1 METTTTNNNF
11 KSEEYFINMGPQH
24 PATHGVLRLLLTID
38 GEIIK
43 KVEPD
48 LGYIHRSI
56 EKMCERDSYQ
66 QIVHLTDRM
75 DYLSSHIN
83 NEAVCLVVENA
94 LEIEVPE
101 RVKVIRTIIGE
112 LTRLASHQL
121 WWGVMGM
128 DVGALTTYF
137 YGFRDRELIN
147 DIFEETCGARLTMNY
162 NIPGGLMFDIHPNFV
177 KRVKDFITHFKTK
190 LPEYDRLLTGNVIF
204 QKRMRGVGILTKED
218 AISFGASGPVG
229 RGSGYSCDVRKHHPY
244 SALDKVTFKE
254 ALRTEGDSL
263 ARYEVRIQ
271 EMWESMSIIE
281 QLIDNIPEG
290 DFKVATKAVIKL
302 PKGEYYQKVEAA
314 RGELG
319 VYVVSTGTKNPYRL
333 KFRSPG
339 FSNLSL
345 LNHIAVGG
353 KIGDLVASMATL
365 DIVVPDIDRQN
376 KYNEYIIKYHKN
388 YLRFTFRVYA

>member
-1 METTTTNNNF
+1 MEQIVNDSF
-11 KSEEYFINMGPQH
+11 KTQEYFINMGPQH
-24 PATHGVLRLLLTID
+24 PATHGVLRLILTID

-43 KVEPD
+43 NVEPD

-75 DYLSSHIN
+75 DYLSAHIN
-83 NEAVCLVVENA
+83 NEAVCLTVEKA
-94 LEIEVPE
+94 LELEVTE
-101 RVKVIRTIIGE
+101 RVKVVRTLVGE
-112 LTRLASHQL
+112 LTRLASHML

-128 DVGALTTYF
+128 DLGALTSYF
-137 YGFRDRELIN
+137 YAFRDREMIN

-177 KRVKDFITHFKTK
+177 RRTKEFIKHFRTK

-204 QKRMRGVGILTKED
+204 QKRTKGIGVLTREQ
-218 AISFGASGPVG
+218 AISYGASGPVA
-229 RGSGYSCDVRKHHPY
+229 RGSGFASDLRKRHPY
-244 SALDKVTFKE
+244 SAYDRVDFKE
-254 ALRTEGDSL
+254 AVRTEGDNL
-263 ARYEVRIQ
+263 ARYKVRID
-271 EMWESMSIIE
+271 EMWESMNIIE

-290 DFKVATKAVIKL
+290 DYQTPTKAVIKL
-302 PKGEYYQKVEAA
+302 PKGEYYQRVETA

-319 VYVVSTGTKNPYRL
+319 VYINSTGTKNPYRM

-345 LNHIAVGG
+345 LNEIVVGG
-353 KIGDLVASMATL
+353 KIGDLVATMATI
-365 DIVVPDIDRQN
+365 DIVVPDIDR
-376 KYNEYIIKYHKN
+376 
-388 YLRFTFRVYA
+388 

>member
-1 METTTTNNNF
+1 MAQETIVKDPF
-11 KSEEYFINMGPQH
+11 KTEEYMINMGPQH

-48 LGYIHRSI
+48 LGFIHRSI

-83 NEAVCLVVENA
+83 NEAVCLAVENA
-94 LEIEVPE
+94 LELEVPE

-112 LTRLASHQL
+112 LTRIASHTL

-128 DVGALTTYF
+128 DLGALTTYF

-177 KRVKDFITHFKTK
+177 QRTKDFVKHFKTK
-190 LPEYDRLLTGNVIF
+190 LPEYDQLLTGNIIF
-204 QKRMRGVGILTKED
+204 QKRMKGVGVLSKED
-218 AISFGASGPVG
+218 AISYGVSGPVA
-229 RGSGYSCDVRKHHPY
+229 RGSGVESDIRKIHPY
-244 SALDKVTFKE
+244 SAYDRVNFKE
-254 ALRTEGDSL
+254 PLYTTGDSFS
-263 ARYEVRIQ
+263 RYKVRID
-271 EMWESMSIIE
+271 EMWESLSIIE

-290 DFKVATKAVIKL
+290 DYKVATKAVIKL
-302 PKGEYYQKVEAA
+302 PKGEFYQRVETA

-319 VYVVSTGTKNPYRL
+319 VYINSDGKKNPYRV

-339 FSNLSL
+339 FSNLSA
-345 LNHIAVGG
+345 LNHMAVGS
-353 KIGDLVASMATL
+353 KIGDLVAMMATL
-365 DIVVPDIDRQN
+365 DLVVPDIDR
-376 KYNEYIIKYHKN
+376 
-388 YLRFTFRVYA
+388 

>member
-1 METTTTNNNF
+1 MDTTTITNNF
-11 KSEEYFINMGPQH
+11 KSEEYQINMGPQH

-83 NEAVCLVVENA
+83 NEAVCLTVENA
-94 LEIEVPE
+94 LQLEIPE
-101 RVKVIRTIIGE
+101 RVKVIRTIIAE
-112 LTRLASHQL
+112 LTRIASHTL

-162 NIPGGLMFDIHPNFV
+162 NIPGGLMYDIHPNFV
-177 KRVKDFITHFKTK
+177 KRTKEFIAHFKTK
-190 LPEYDRLLTGNVIF
+190 LPEYDLLLSNNVIF
-204 QKRMRGVGILTKED
+204 RKRMEGIGILSKED

-229 RGSGYSCDVRKHHPY
+229 RASGYSCDVRKHHSY
-244 SALDKVTFKE
+244 SAYDKVSFNEVLK
-254 ALRTEGDSL
+254 TEGDTY
-263 ARYEVRIQ
+263 ARYQVRIL
-271 EMWESMSIIE
+271 EMWESLSIIE

-290 DFKVATKAVIKL
+290 DFNVKTNTVIKL
-302 PKGEYYQKVEAA
+302 PEGEYYEKVETA

-319 VYVVSTGTKNPYRL
+319 VYIISTGTKNPYRM

-353 KIGDLVASMATL
+353 KIGDLVATMATL
-365 DIVVPDIDRQN
+365 DLVIPDIDR
-376 KYNEYIIKYHKN
+376 
-388 YLRFTFRVYA
+388 

>member
-1 METTTTNNNF
+1 METAVLNSTTVKKSNF

-56 EKMCERDSYQ
+56 EKMSESNSYQ
-66 QIVHLTDRM
+66 QIVHLTDRL

-83 NEAVCLVVENA
+83 NEAVCLCVENA
-94 LEIEVPE
+94 LELEVPE
-101 RVKVIRTIIGE
+101 RVKVIRTILGE
-112 LTRLASHQL
+112 LTRIASHTL

-137 YGFRDRELIN
+137 YGFRDREMIN

-162 NIPGGLMFDIHPNFV
+162 NIPGGLMQDIHPNFV
-177 KRVKDFITHFKTK
+177 KRVKEFIPHFRSK
-190 LPEYDRLLTGNVIF
+190 LPEYDRLLTGNIIF
-204 QKRMRGVGILTKED
+204 QKRTKGVGVLSRED
-218 AISFGASGPVG
+218 AINFGASGPVA
-229 RGSGYSCDVRKHHPY
+229 RASGYSCDVRKYHPY
-244 SALDKVTFKE
+244 SALDKVNFTE
-254 ALRTEGDSL
+254 ALDTAGDSF
-263 ARYEVRIQ
+263 ARYKVRIA
-271 EMWESMSIIE
+271 EMWESLNIIE

-290 DFKVATKAVIKL
+290 DFKVATNAVIKL
-302 PKGEYYQKVEAA
+302 PKGDFYQKVETA
-314 RGELG
+314 RGEFG
-319 VYVVSTGTKNPYRL
+319 VYIISTGNKNPYRV

-339 FSNLSL
+339 LSNLSL

-353 KIGDLVASMATL
+353 KIGDLVATMATI
-365 DIVVPDIDRQN
+365 DIVVPDIDR
-376 KYNEYIIKYHKN
+376 
-388 YLRFTFRVYA
+388 

>member
-1 METTTTNNNF
+1 MDATTITNNL

-56 EKMCERDSYQ
+56 EKICEHDSYQ

-75 DYLSSHIN
+75 DYLSAHIN
-83 NEAVCLVVENA
+83 NEAVCLAVENGLQ
-94 LEIEVPE
+94 LEIPD
-101 RVKVIRTIIGE
+101 RVKVIRTIIAE
-112 LTRLASHQL
+112 LTRIASHTL

-162 NIPGGLMFDIHPNFV
+162 NVPGGLMFDIHPNFV
-177 KRVKDFITHFKTK
+177 KRVKEFITHFKTK
-190 LPEYDRLLTGNVIF
+190 LPEYDTLLTGNIIF
-204 QKRMRGVGILTKED
+204 QKRMKGIGILTKED
-218 AISFGASGPVG
+218 AIAFGASGPVG
-229 RGSGYSCDVRKHHPY
+229 RGSGYSCDVRKHHVY
-244 SALDKVTFKE
+244 SAYDKVTFNEVLK
-254 ALRTEGDSL
+254 TEGDTF
-263 ARYEVRIQ
+263 ARYQVRIQ
-271 EMWESMSIIE
+271 EMWESMAIIE

-290 DFKVATKAVIKL
+290 SYKAATDAVIKL
-302 PKGEYYQKVEAA
+302 PAGEYYQKVETA

-319 VYVVSTGTKNPYRL
+319 VFIISTGTKNPYRL

-353 KIGDLVASMATL
+353 KIGDLVATMATL
-365 DIVVPDIDRQN
+365 DLVIPDIDR
-376 KYNEYIIKYHKN
+376 
-388 YLRFTFRVYA
+388 

>member
-1 METTTTNNNF
+1 METSTANNNF

-38 GEIIK
+38 GETIK

-83 NEAVCLVVENA
+83 NEAVCLTVEKG
-94 LEIEVPE
+94 LEIEVSD
-101 RVKVIRTIIGE
+101 RVKVIRTIIDE
-112 LTRLASHQL
+112 LTRIASHCL

-128 DVGALTTYF
+128 DLGALTTYF
-137 YGFRDRELIN
+137 YAFRDREMIN

-177 KRVKDFITHFKTK
+177 KRVKEFIAHFKTK
-190 LPEYDRLLTGNVIF
+190 LPEYDTLLTNNVIF
-204 QKRMRGVGILTKED
+204 QKRMRGVGMLSKED

-229 RGSGYSCDVRKHHPY
+229 RGSGYSCDVRKLHPY
-244 SALDKVTFKE
+244 SALNKVTFNE
-254 ALRTEGDSL
+254 ALRTEGDSF

-271 EMWESMSIIE
+271 EMWESMSIVE

-290 DFKVATKAVIKL
+290 DYKVETNAVIKL
-302 PKGEYYQKVEAA
+302 PKGEFYQKVETA

-319 VYVVSTGTKNPYRL
+319 LYIISTGTKNPYRL

-365 DIVVPDIDRQN
+365 DLVIPDIDR
-376 KYNEYIIKYHKN
+376 
-388 YLRFTFRVYA
+388 

>member
-1 METTTTNNNF
+1 MDATTITNNL

-56 EKMCERDSYQ
+56 EKICEHDSYQ

-75 DYLSSHIN
+75 DYLSAHIN
-83 NEAVCLVVENA
+83 NEAVCLTVENA
-94 LEIEVPE
+94 LQLEIPD
-101 RVKVIRTIIGE
+101 RVKVIRTIIAE
-112 LTRLASHQL
+112 LTRIASHTL

-177 KRVKDFITHFKTK
+177 KRVKEFIAHFKTK
-190 LPEYDRLLTGNVIF
+190 LPEYDTLLTGNIIF
-204 QKRMRGVGILTKED
+204 QKRMKGIGILTKED
-218 AISFGASGPVG
+218 AIAFGASGPVG
-229 RGSGYSCDVRKHHPY
+229 RGSGYSCDVRKHHAY
-244 SALDKVTFKE
+244 SAYDKVTFKE
-254 ALRTEGDSL
+254 VLKTEGDTF
-263 ARYEVRIQ
+263 ARYQVRIQ
-271 EMWESMSIIE
+271 EMWESMAIIE

-290 DFKVATKAVIKL
+290 SYKATTDAVIKL
-302 PKGEYYQKVEAA
+302 PVGEYYQKVETA

-319 VYVVSTGTKNPYRL
+319 VFIISTGTKNPYRL

-353 KIGDLVASMATL
+353 KIGDLVATMATL
-365 DIVVPDIDRQN
+365 DLVIPDIDR
-376 KYNEYIIKYHKN
+376 
-388 YLRFTFRVYA
+388 